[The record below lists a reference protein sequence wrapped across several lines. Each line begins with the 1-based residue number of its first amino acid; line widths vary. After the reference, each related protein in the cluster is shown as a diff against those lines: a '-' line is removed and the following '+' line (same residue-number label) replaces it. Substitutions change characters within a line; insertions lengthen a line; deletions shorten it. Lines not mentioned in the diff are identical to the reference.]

1 MHQSGQ
7 LSERRWPAGKLVS
20 RERCCVQQPGNELSL
35 HNSAARWSG
44 GWGYMTKLLKKK
56 NAKVFYLS

>member
-20 RERCCVQQPGNELSL
+20 RERCCVQQPWNELSL

-44 GWGYMTKLLKKK
+44 GWGYM
-56 NAKVFYLS
+56 